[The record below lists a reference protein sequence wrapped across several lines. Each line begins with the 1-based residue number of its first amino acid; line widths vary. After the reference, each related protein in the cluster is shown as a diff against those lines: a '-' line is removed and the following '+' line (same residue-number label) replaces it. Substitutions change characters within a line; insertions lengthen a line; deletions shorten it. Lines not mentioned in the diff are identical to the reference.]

1 MLKQIRPAIVSFTIL
16 AAITGLGYPLA
27 ITGIAQLVMPE
38 QANGSLIKQNG
49 QVIGSELVGQAFT
62 QDKYFHGRL
71 SATTGPD
78 PQDSSKSVA
87 SPYNA
92 ANSMGSNLGPTSA
105 ALKDRLTADVAAAKK
120 ENPSAEVP
128 VDLVTTS
135 SSGLDPHISPDSA
148 LFQVPRVA
156 KARGI
161 DEAKLRDLV
170 QSQIEDRDLG
180 IFGELRVNVLK
191 LNLALDRMGS

>member
-38 QANGSLIKQNG
+38 EANGSLIKQNG